1 MASPIDTIVKFLKAQ
16 DDQGNDWYGWA
27 SNQLSHAFLGVFFSN
42 LALVLVLGG
51 AWYYAIGLLVVL
63 GVAKKLA
70 DWSKQILTWKVVRDT
85 VQDLLFFINGGIFS
99 LSILYGSI
107 LLFVCATISV
117 SSLLAS
123 GIVARIVQS
132 KWDKAND

>member
-27 SNQLSHAFLGVFFSN
+27 SNQLSHAFLGVFFSG
-42 LALVLVLGG
+42 LALVLG
-51 AWYYAIGLLVVL
+51 ASRYYAIALLVVL
-63 GVAKKLA
+63 GLAKKLA
-70 DWSKQILTWKVVRDT
+70 DWSKQILTWKIVRDT
-85 VQDLLFFINGGIFS
+85 IQDLLFFINGSAFS

-107 LLFVCATISV
+107 ILFVCATASV
-117 SSLLAS
+117 STLLVS

-132 KWDKAND
+132 KRDKAND

>member
-27 SNQLSHAFLGVFFSN
+27 SNQLSHAFLGVFFSG
-42 LALVLVLGG
+42 LALVLG
-51 AWYYAIGLLVVL
+51 ASWCYAIALLVVL
-63 GVAKKLA
+63 GLAKKLA
-70 DWSKQILTWKVVRDT
+70 DWSKQILTWKIVRDT
-85 VQDLLFFINGGIFS
+85 IQDLLFFISGGTFS

-107 LLFVCATISV
+107 AVFVCATVSV
-117 SSLLAS
+117 STLLVS

-132 KWDKAND
+132 KRDKAND

>member
-1 MASPIDTIVKFLKAQ
+1 MVSPIETIVSFLELQ

-27 SNQLSHAFLGVFFSN
+27 SNQLSHAFLGVFFSG
-42 LALVLVLGG
+42 LVLVLGG

-85 VQDLLFFINGGIFS
+85 IQDLLFFINGGVFS

-107 LLFVCATISV
+107 VLFVYATISV
-117 SSLLAS
+117 SSLLVS

-132 KWDKAND
+132 KREKAND

>member
-1 MASPIDTIVKFLKAQ
+1 MVSPIETIVSFLELQ
-16 DDQGNDWYGWA
+16 DDQGNNWYGWA
-27 SNQLSHAFLGVFFSN
+27 SNQLSHAFLGVFFSG
-42 LALVLVLGG
+42 LVLVLGG

-85 VQDLLFFINGGIFS
+85 IQDLLFFINGGVFS

-107 LLFVCATISV
+107 VLFVYATISV
-117 SSLLAS
+117 SSLLVS

-132 KWDKAND
+132 KREKAND

>member
-27 SNQLSHAFLGVFFSN
+27 SNQLSHAFLGVFFSG
-42 LALVLVLGG
+42 LVLVLGG
-51 AWYYAIGLLVVL
+51 AWYYALLLLVVL
-63 GVAKKLA
+63 GLAKKLA
-70 DWSKQILTWKVVRDT
+70 DWSKQILTWKIVRDT
-85 VQDLLFFINGGIFS
+85 IQDLLFFINGGVFS

-107 LLFVCATISV
+107 AVFVCATVSV
-117 SSLLAS
+117 STLLVS

-132 KWDKAND
+132 KRDKAND

>member
-27 SNQLSHAFLGVFFSN
+27 SNQLSHAFLGAFFSG
-42 LALVLVLGG
+42 LALVLG
-51 AWYYAIGLLVVL
+51 ASWYYAIALLVVL
-63 GVAKKLA
+63 GLAKKLA
-70 DWSKQILTWKVVRDT
+70 DWSKQILTWKIVRDT
-85 VQDLLFFINGGIFS
+85 IQDLLFFINGGAFS

-107 LLFVCATISV
+107 AVFVYATVSV
-117 SSLLAS
+117 STLLIS

-132 KWDKAND
+132 KRDKAND

>member
-27 SNQLSHAFLGVFFSN
+27 SNQLSHAFLGVFFSG
-42 LALVLVLGG
+42 LALVLGG
-51 AWYYAIGLLVVL
+51 AWYYAIALLVVL
-63 GVAKKLA
+63 GLAKKLA
-70 DWSKQILTWKVVRDT
+70 DWSKQILTWKIVRDT
-85 VQDLLFFINGGIFS
+85 IQDLLFFISGGVFS

-107 LLFVCATISV
+107 AVFVCATVSV
-117 SSLLAS
+117 STLLVS

-132 KWDKAND
+132 KRDKAND

>member
-27 SNQLSHAFLGVFFSN
+27 SNQLSHAFLGVFFSG
-42 LALVLVLGG
+42 LVVVLGG
-51 AWYYAIGLLVVL
+51 AWYYAIAFLVVL
-63 GVAKKLA
+63 GLAKKLA
-70 DWSKQILTWKVVRDT
+70 DWSKQILTWKIVRDT
-85 VQDLLFFINGGIFS
+85 IQDLLFFISGGTFS

-107 LLFVCATISV
+107 ILFVCATVSV
-117 SSLLAS
+117 STLLVS

-132 KWDKAND
+132 KRDKAND

>member
-27 SNQLSHAFLGVFFSN
+27 SNQLSHAFLGVFFSG
-42 LALVLVLGG
+42 LVLVLG
-51 AWYYAIGLLVVL
+51 ASWYYAIALLVVL

-85 VQDLLFFINGGIFS
+85 VQDLLFFINGGVFS

-107 LLFVCATISV
+107 AVFVCATVSV
-117 SSLLAS
+117 STLLVS

-132 KWDKAND
+132 KRDKAND

>member
-27 SNQLSHAFLGVFFSN
+27 SNQLSHAFLGVFFSG
-42 LALVLVLGG
+42 LALVLGG
-51 AWYYAIGLLVVL
+51 AWYYAIALLVVL
-63 GVAKKLA
+63 GLAKKLA
-70 DWSKQILTWKVVRDT
+70 DWSKQILTWKIVRDT
-85 VQDLLFFINGGIFS
+85 IQDLLFFINGGAFS

-107 LLFVCATISV
+107 AVFVCATVSV
-117 SSLLAS
+117 STLLVS

-132 KWDKAND
+132 KRDKAND

>member
-27 SNQLSHAFLGVFFSN
+27 SNQLSHAFLGMFFSG
-42 LALVLVLGG
+42 LALVLG
-51 AWYYAIGLLVVL
+51 ASWYYAIGLLAVL
-63 GVAKKLA
+63 GLYKKGSDWAKQVI
-70 DWSKQILTWKVVRDT
+70 SWKIVRDT
-85 VQDLLFFINGGIFS
+85 IQDLLFFINGGVFS

-107 LLFVCATISV
+107 VLFVYATISV
-117 SSLLAS
+117 SSLLVS

-132 KWDKAND
+132 KREKAND